1 MRKYY
6 GESGQVTQHQILISE
21 HLIAELLKAIHGQI
35 GKHPGI
41 TKMIQECRSKYYYP
55 GLAKKAN
62 NGYSNEKTAS
72 NTPESAMPKSDQK
85 STTRNTS

>member
-6 GESGQVTQHQILISE
+6 GECGQVTHNQILIPE
-21 HLIAELLKAIHGQI
+21 HMIAELLKPIHGQM

-55 GLAKKAN
+55 
-62 NGYSNEKTAS
+62 
-72 NTPESAMPKSDQK
+72 D
-85 STTRNTS
+85 